1 MFSSGPNYS
10 KLKTNLRL
18 AINRLK
24 LLQKKKAEL
33 TQKSRK
39 EIADYISNNKCERA
53 RIRVEHII
61 REDYLVEAMEFVE
74 MYCDLLLARFGLIS
88 QTQNLDEG
96 LSEAISSVLWVA
108 PRLQADVPEMKM
120 ISDMLTAKYG
130 KPYAE
135 ACRKGSVPTIPERI
149 QHKMSIQ
156 SPPALLVE
164 KYLIE
169 IAKNYNIEFKP
180 DPQVMKEDQQTSG
193 VDALLD
199 LNDSDTNNL
208 GGGQGP
214 PQPAGF
220 VGFPQPPMLPSQQS
234 SDFQNFN
241 FHSDHCVSR
250 HSKLGALQ
258 APHSDNASNLPS
270 EERYPDIML
279 RPPRKKEAKENETAE
294 ERYRKLLN
302 DRKRKEEAKGNET
315 SEEREIKLTNNRKR
329 EVAADSQRFTGVY
342 YRAGKYSATRL
353 PMGHALAL
361 ALLQKI
367 MMEAIEAIEEVALDL
382 KGVTYLDDILFYT
395 PHWETLEDIPGL
407 LQSMGFTINE
417 GKSSNTPLQTLIY
430 LGLIVDSTGQT
441 LTMTEDAQARA
452 RVLLNHL
459 RATNAK
465 GRERIAGYFSWLG
478 HNTTE
483 SIVAFQRL
491 PRKSL
496 ASPEEPLD
504 VFADA
509 TPWAMAS
516 IAPYRQECR
525 IQRFREP
532 EEINRAEMSAAL
544 LIVL

>member
-1 MFSSGPNYS
+1 MFGGAGS
-10 KLKTNLRL
+10 
-18 AINRLK
+18 
-24 LLQKKKAEL
+24 
-33 TQKSRK
+33 
-39 EIADYISNNKCERA
+39 D
-53 RIRVEHII
+53 
-61 REDYLVEAMEFVE
+61 
-74 MYCDLLLARFGLIS
+74 
-88 QTQNLDEG
+88 G
-96 LSEAISSVLWVA
+96 LSLVNRESN
-108 PRLQADVPEMKM
+108 
-120 ISDMLTAKYG
+120 
-130 KPYAE
+130 PY

-258 APHSDNASNLPS
+258 APHSDNASNFPS

-279 RPPRKKEAKENETAE
+279 RPPISSHRRRQLDNRQWSWTEGMDQIIQDWCDTGLLKKNQHITDAFALWTVPKSNGKLRIIQDYSPWTEYIETPVFSL
-294 ERYRKLLN
+294 RN
-302 DRKRKEEAKGNET
+302 M
-315 SEEREIKLTNNRKR
+315 
-329 EVAADSQRFTGVY
+329 AADSQRFIGVY

-496 ASPEEPLD
+496 AFPGG
-504 VFADA
+504 
-509 TPWAMAS
+509 
-516 IAPYRQECR
+516 
-525 IQRFREP
+525 
-532 EEINRAEMSAAL
+532 
-544 LIVL
+544 